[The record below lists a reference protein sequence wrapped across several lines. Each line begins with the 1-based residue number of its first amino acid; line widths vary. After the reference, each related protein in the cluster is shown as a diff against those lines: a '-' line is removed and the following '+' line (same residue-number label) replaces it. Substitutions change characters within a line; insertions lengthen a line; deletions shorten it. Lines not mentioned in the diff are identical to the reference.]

1 MHNTVLTEYKL
12 SINTTNLLLILPCA
26 AGVDSGV
33 DGGASNGVIPPSAQ
47 VESTRTYKKTGSA
60 APSTASQGAR
70 LATAAE
76 TSGTNPNPK
85 FTPTAPLFTSL
96 LTSLH
101 YHYLLHATHFTTL
114 SLFTSLLTSLH
125 YHYLLHYS
133 LHYIIRNQLGQCVG
147 TAHAACRCL
156 CFGVW
161 CSGRHFAFLSGPL
174 SLSLLFAS
182 LLVSHPNF
190 CKYMLFY

>member
-101 YHYLLHATHFTTL
+101 YHYLLTTL

-125 YHYLLHYS
+125 YQESARTMRWH
-133 LHYIIRNQLGQCVG
+133 CP
-147 TAHAACRCL
+147 RCL
-156 CFGVW
+156 PLPLFWCLVLWTALCFSFRSSITLAAV
-161 CSGRHFAFLSGPL
+161 CVSSGLPPKFL
-174 SLSLLFAS
+174 
-182 LLVSHPNF
+182 
-190 CKYMLFY
+190 